1 MLPGGR
7 VRRPQTRA
15 SGRSFVRDPKEFAD
29 VRFGAGTKEVTADAV
44 DAANDA
50 GVHSASTRA
59 ARTRGPDSAHLG
71 LAP

>member
-1 MLPGGR
+1 
-7 VRRPQTRA
+7 
-15 SGRSFVRDPKEFAD
+15 
-29 VRFGAGTKEVTADAV
+29 VRFGAGTNEVTADAV

-59 ARTRGPDSAHLG
+59 VRTRGRDSARLG